1 MDPATEWRGGQAQ
14 LAALLNARPDD
25 LWAGAPES
33 AIAARV
39 RAPDVVLRP
48 NAGLRNG
55 ARVMVAARRL
65 GIDLVAAHS
74 SHAHDASLGVGVP
87 LMVHRRNHRA
97 PGNVWKYQRAQG
109 VIAVSEFV
117 AALCRAAG
125 IKRIEVVHDGAD
137 GWDRPERLPHP
148 VPVFLVPAALV
159 THKGHSTLIDAF
171 HDVPGILE
179 LAGEGPQRAR
189 LEELA
194 RPLGDRVRFLGHV
207 SDMAAAFARADV
219 VVLPSL
225 DEAAGSVLIEAMA
238 SGVPVVASAVGG
250 IPELV
255 GDAGILVSSRDRQ
268 AWIPA
273 LRRAPT
279 WDGARGRQ
287 RAASFSVAAM
297 VAATEAAY
305 RRALG

>member
-1 MDPATEWRGGQAQ
+1 
-14 LAALLNARPDD
+14 
-25 LWAGAPES
+25 
-33 AIAARV
+33 
-39 RAPDVVLRP
+39 
-48 NAGLRNG
+48 
-55 ARVMVAARRL
+55 MV
-65 GIDLVAAHS
+65 
-74 SHAHDASLGVGVP
+74 
-87 LMVHRRNHRA
+87 VHRRNHRP
-97 PGNVWKYQRAQG
+97 PGNAWKYRVVSS

-117 AALCRAAG
+117 AGLCRAAG
-125 IKRIEVVHDGAD
+125 IKPIEVVHDGAD
-137 GWDRPERLPHP
+137 GWNRPERSPAA
-148 VPVFLVPAALV
+148 VPVYLVPAALV
-159 THKGHSTLIDAF
+159 AHKGHAALIEAF
-171 HDVPGILE
+171 YDVPGILE

-279 WDGARGRQ
+279 WAVAPGRQ